1 MEIDKTSDKI
11 DEINAAQ
18 VQLDKYLKNIYYDPS
33 HEVAF
38 SGIDRLYNFVKQ
50 EKKFDVPKS
59 TIIDWLHKQEVHTTH
74 AIKKKS
80 KYQSPVV
87 VPGLRYQ
94 FDVDTAVL
102 PSLGKKGLKYFVL
115 AIDIFSR
122 KVAAYAIKN
131 MKGKEV
137 KRAMQEILN
146 ELGFPRKVRTDQ
158 GTEYLNKEVQNW
170 LKELQVGHFIAYPPN
185 KANYAERAIRS
196 IKNLLF
202 KHMQSSNK
210 KQWTNEM
217 LQSVVN
223 GYNKRFHSSIGM
235 SPNNVTKKN
244 ESQIW
249 FSQQQK
255 HLSSTPFPSPFKFQI
270 NDAVRVKLFD
280 NTFKKDYEI
289 KFSQQIYFVSSRSS
303 PYDVNRYMLKTFSNV
318 PVKGSYS
325 ESELQK
331 VIINKDTSFRV
342 EKVLS
347 RKVEGGVKLVKVR
360 WEGYDSNFDSWIEAS
375 ELKSHLQV

>member
-1 MEIDKTSDKI
+1 MGVNNFANEQENS
-11 DEINAAQ
+11 EAAQ
-18 VQLDKYLKNIYYDPS
+18 AKLEGYLKKIYYDPT
-33 HEVAF
+33 HEAGF
-38 SGIDRLYNFVKQ
+38 SGINRLYNFVKQ
-50 EKKFDVPKS
+50 DKEFDVPIS
-59 TIIDWLHKQEVHTTH
+59 TIEEWLQKQEVYTTH
-74 AIKKKS
+74 FRKKKP
-80 KYQSPVV
+80 KHHSPVV

-94 FDVDTAVL
+94 FDIDTAVL
-102 PSLGKKGLKYFVL
+102 PSIGKKGLKYFVL

-122 KVAAYAIKN
+122 KVAAQAIKN

-137 KRAMQEILN
+137 KRAMQEIFN
-146 ELGFPRKVRTDQ
+146 DLGFPKKVRTDQ
-158 GTEYLNKEVQNW
+158 GTEYLNREVQNM
-170 LKELQVGHFIAYPPN
+170 LEGLEVGHFVAYPPN

-210 KQWTNEM
+210 KQWNNEM
-217 LQSVVN
+217 LQSIVK
-223 GYNKRFHSSIGM
+223 GYNKKFHSGVGM
-235 SPNNVTKKN
+235 APIKVNKRN
-244 ESQIW
+244 EPEIW

-255 HLSSTPFPSPFKFQI
+255 HLSATPHPSPFKFQI

-289 KFSQQIYFVSSRSS
+289 KFSQQIYFISSRSS
-303 PYDVNRYMLKTFSNV
+303 PYDVNRYMLKTFSNI

-331 VIINKDTSFRV
+331 VIINKDTTFRV

-347 RKVEGGVKLVKVR
+347 RKTEGGVKLLKVR
-360 WEGYDSNFDSWIEAS
+360 WEGYDAQYDSWIEAS
-375 ELKSHLQV
+375 ELESHSS